1 MAFPGVKSFVNQ
13 PTRLFISSEDD
24 TTTPTNGAYNQFT
37 VNYKTAILG
46 CRKAQLLRCTI
57 PNASATGATIPN
69 YMCVFWYYQL
79 PTSTTTPSS
88 TYLKCIRLYP
98 SNPVW
103 SNANGAYTT
112 FSQNRYFSNPGDF
125 VNALNVAASTGGDNA
140 TNNPYWVANDIIFS
154 FNSSTNQISMTGLT
168 SGKYYAIAGY
178 NDPNIASAAVN
189 ITCPLFSGGTIQQPY
204 VAQQTLNLRVGYSLS
219 GQAVNY
225 QGSIGNTLYANIGN
239 FTYAANTAIPPD
251 SFPDL
256 VYTQC
261 VYLYSNL
268 CLGSSVTSNNRH
280 NLLSVA
286 PITAG
291 QLVISQYV
299 ALTINYLLNTP
310 DTIYNITVEMRD
322 DNDQPY
328 YLNDNNT
335 VNIEIALSYVD

>member
-1 MAFPGVKSFVNQ
+1 MAYPGVKSFVNQ

-24 TTTPTNGAYNQFT
+24 TTTPSNGAYSQFT
-37 VNYKTAILG
+37 VNYKTPILG

-57 PNASATGATIPN
+57 PNASATGVTIPN

-79 PTSTTTPSS
+79 PDSSTSPSS
-88 TYLKCIRLYP
+88 SYLKCVRLYP
-98 SNPVW
+98 SNPIW
-103 SNANGAYTT
+103 SATVTSYTT
-112 FSQNRYFSNPGDF
+112 YSQNRYFSNPQDL
-125 VNALNVAASTGGDNA
+125 VNALNIAAASGGDNVSY
-140 TNNPYWVANDIIFS
+140 NPTWVAGDISFS
-154 FNSSTNQISMTGLT
+154 FNSLTNQISMTGLT
-168 SGKYYAIAGY
+168 SGKFYGIAGY
-178 NDPNIASAAVN
+178 NDPNIAAAAAN
-189 ITCPLFSGGTIQQPY
+189 ITCPIYSGTIQQPY
-204 VAQQTLNLRVGYSLS
+204 VPQQTLNLRVGYSLS
-219 GQAVNY
+219 GQALNL
-225 QGSIGNTLYANIGN
+225 QGYTPNLLYANIGN
-239 FTYAANTAIPPD
+239 IHYAYNVAIPPD

-322 DNDQPY
+322 DNDQPF

-335 VNIEIALSYVD
+335 VNIEIALSYID